1 MLVATPVG
9 LEDFEKILIKG
20 GGEGGGVL
28 KIREEI
34 DLKWGE

>member
-1 MLVATPVG
+1 MLVATPVA
-9 LEDFEKILIKG
+9 LEDFEKILMKG
-20 GGEGGGVL
+20 GGGVL

>member
-20 GGEGGGVL
+20 GEGGGVL